1 MKQKPAR
8 IAVEPYDLAVNV
20 AGRAGLT
27 VATYA
32 AALNA
37 RDIEALAAVV
47 ASDVVGHEPAH
58 EVVGFDAFKANIETW
73 LSSYTDLRITT
84 DDLFDQDDRA
94 AWRWSL
100 QGTHSPTGRSVSITG
115 IIIFRVRRGLIVEY
129 WGHYDRLGMLEQQ
142 GLRG

>member
-1 MKQKPAR
+1 MA
-8 IAVEPYDLAVNV
+8 AEPYASAVDV

-32 AALNA
+32 GALND
-37 RDIEALAAVV
+37 RDTEALRAVV
-47 ASDVVGHEPAH
+47 ASDVVGHEPTH
-58 EVVGFDAFKANIETW
+58 EVGGFNAFKANIEAW

-84 DDLFDQDDRA
+84 DDLFEQGDRA
-94 AWRWSL
+94 AWRWKL
-100 QGTHSPTGRSVSITG
+100 QGTHRPTGRSVSIAG

-142 GLRG
+142 GLTD